1 MIEGCGEAADG
12 FHRTRSSPDGKPI
25 IACMRN
31 ALADAGL
38 SPDAIGYI
46 NAHGTSTPENDKME
60 WVGVSAV
67 FGERASSIPISSN
80 KSMIGH
86 TLTAAGAIEA
96 IFTLL
101 TLQRGLLPPTINYDT
116 PDPTVPVDCVPNV
129 ARPATVKHAI
139 SNSFGFGGQNVCV
152 VIGAAG

>member
-1 MIEGCGEAADG
+1 MADA

-25 IACMRN
+25 IGCIRN

-38 SPDAIGYI
+38 SPDDIDYV
-46 NAHGTSTPENDKME
+46 NPHGTGTPENDKME

-67 FGERASSIPISSN
+67 FGERAAAIPISSN

-86 TLTAAGAIEA
+86 TLTAAGAVEA

-101 TLQRGLLPPTINYDT
+101 TMRHGRLPPTINYET
-116 PDPTVPVDCVPNV
+116 PDPALPVDCVPNV
-129 ARPATVKHAI
+129 ARDAQVTHAI
-139 SNSFGFGGQNVCV
+139 SNSFGFGGQNVCLV
-152 VIGAAG
+152 MGLP